1 MNSLDFFNYPPQYSI
16 FQKET
21 NKTVFGGV
29 LFLIYLIV
37 MLFISLAYILDYA
50 INEKF
55 EIEYYKVNSFFN
67 KKNPSDIEFG
77 KFDPGINPEINLIIS
92 KYKFRRS
99 RKKSFFGI

>member
-21 NKTVFGGV
+21 NKTVFCGV
-29 LFLIYLIV
+29 LFLLYLII
-37 MLFISLAYILDYA
+37 MFLISLACILDYA

-67 KKNPSDIEFG
+67 KKTLLILLLE
-77 KFDPGINPEINLIIS
+77 NLIKVSIQ
-92 KYKFRRS
+92 K
-99 RKKSFFGI
+99 